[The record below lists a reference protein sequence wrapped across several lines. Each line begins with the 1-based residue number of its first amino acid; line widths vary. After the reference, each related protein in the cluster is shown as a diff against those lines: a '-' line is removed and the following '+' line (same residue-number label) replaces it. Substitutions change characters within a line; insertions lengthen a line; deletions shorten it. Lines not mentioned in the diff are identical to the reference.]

1 MLTSEFSNI
10 KLIFIKALTNELPGE
25 KAHRLMLPQGR
36 DLSPV
41 ADKNTIL
48 QSSVLMLLF
57 PKYGTINTCLIRRPP
72 TMRNHVGQ
80 ISFPGGRHEPSDNDL
95 AQTALRESFEEIGTE
110 VNSIEILGKLSPLY
124 VQVSNFMI
132 NPFLGWCE
140 TMPKFEID
148 NHEVDEIF
156 TIPVGKFLNHTRKQ
170 FQKVSTIQGIIE
182 VPGFYI
188 DNLFIWGATA
198 MIISEFNEIFKSLS
212 IIKSP

>member
-25 KAHRLMLPQGR
+25 KAHKLMLPQGR

-57 PKYGTINTCLIRRPP
+57 PKHGTINTCLIRRPP
-72 TMRNHVGQ
+72 TMRNHGGQ

-110 VNSIEILGKLSPLY
+110 INSIEILGKLSPLY
-124 VQVSNFMI
+124 VHVSNFMI

-148 NHEVDEIF
+148 NQEVDEIF